1 MKFFFDRN
9 MSVYLARMIGILE
22 RDHTVRHHD
31 EDPRFTI
38 TTPDTEWISILA
50 TDRPTWVV
58 ISGDGRILRNK
69 AERSALRDAKLTF
82 FCMSKQWMN
91 TPIYEYAWKFIKVWP
106 DILEN
111 AKLMSSQQCVFEVTG
126 GKSLKIDMRDRW
138 PLG

>member
-9 MSVYLARMIGILE
+9 ISLYLARMIGILE
-22 RDHTVRHHD
+22 RGHAVRHHD
-31 EDPRFTI
+31 EDPRFTSS
-38 TTPDTEWISILA
+38 TPDIEWISVLGKDHPA
-50 TDRPTWVV
+50 WVV

-69 AERSALRDAKLTF
+69 AEFAALREAKLTF

-91 TPIYEYAWKFIKVWP
+91 TPIYEYAWKFVKVWP

-111 AKLMSSQQCVFEVTG
+111 ATLMSSNQCVFEVTG
-126 GKSLKIDMRDRW
+126 GKSLKLDLIERW